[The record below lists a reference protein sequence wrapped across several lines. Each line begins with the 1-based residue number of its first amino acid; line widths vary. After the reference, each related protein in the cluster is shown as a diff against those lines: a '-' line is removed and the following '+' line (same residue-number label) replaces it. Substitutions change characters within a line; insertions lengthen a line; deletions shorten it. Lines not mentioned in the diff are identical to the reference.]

1 MRGDGGG
8 EFSKGALAALCTREE
23 IRQKLT
29 TAISPQH
36 NGVAEL
42 QIAIIEAAGLAARIQ
57 AAVKYPNEAFPRGES
72 LWAEQAHWACR
83 A

>member
-8 EFSKGALAALCTREE
+8 EFSKDALGALCTTEK

-29 TAISPQH
+29 TANSPQH
-36 NGVAEL
+36 NGVAEQ

-72 LWAEQAHWACR
+72 LRADRAHWACR